1 MSYAEYEQFLKD
13 CGTPRTD
20 AEGGEVTLKKSD
32 AIKALYLLNDTD
44 IVVLGGDVYEL
55 ESDGYFRP
63 TYENWYC
70 DKNTDKQVTFAEES
84 RKVAYEYLSNYREKS
99 SSDIRYVLVIS
110 ALTHEIKGSVA

>member
-99 SSDIRYVLVIS
+99 SSNIRYVLVIS